1 MKRNTL
7 LLLSGIAASG
17 LILGAASAASPET
30 TPAVASNAPLSSQ
43 RREIL
48 SQRLREFESLPESEQ
63 QRIRSLHE
71 SLQQTTEDAKKLQG
85 TLSRY
90 DRWLAT
96 LSPVERRRIED
107 ASTTDARLAV
117 VRELVNEQA
126 LALERELSPLRPPED
141 GGPPR
146 PPGPPPNGPGPSYTR
161 RPDGSRPDGSRPKSN
176 FFEEQRQ
183 LTEKLKPHLT
193 PFESHQLEEM
203 RGRHRFPL
211 ILALLIKYDLPL
223 PSFFQDNE
231 LPMSPL
237 FLSLVGNPESIFGAK
252 VPQLMSGDARKKF
265 GAFMADVLLLPDLD
279 EKKRFAFLQAQ
290 PEAVREAAEELS
302 NLNQYV
308 AKSVVN
314 TFYFAEHPEEA
325 PEETRDSLKMINV
338 SAALQFLSN
347 PIIREALRPSGP
359 PSFWGTPGGPKD
371 RPPRGPHGPDGP
383 PPPHGRD
390 HGGPPP
396 RDRDPR

>member
-1 MKRNTL
+1 MIRNML
-7 LLLSGIAASG
+7 RLVFAVAAGGLFVGEVIAA
-17 LILGAASAASPET
+17 APET
-30 TPAVASNAPLSSQ
+30 TSAVPTTVPLSSQ

-71 SLQQTTEDAKKLQG
+71 ALQQSSEDAKKLQG

-96 LSPVERRRIED
+96 LSPVERRRIEE
-107 ASTTDARLAV
+107 APTTEARLVV

-126 LALERELSPLRPPED
+126 VALERELSPLRLPEES
-141 GGPPR
+141 GPPR
-146 PPGPPPNGPGPSYTR
+146 PPGPPPNGPGPSFSR
-161 RPDGSRPDGSRPKSN
+161 RPDGSRPEGARPRSN

-193 PFESHQLEEM
+193 PFESLQLEEM

-252 VPQLMSGDARKKF
+252 APQLMSGDARKKF

-338 SAALQFLSN
+338 TAALQFLSN
-347 PIIREALRPSGP
+347 PIIREALRPTGP
-359 PSFWGTPGGPKD
+359 PSFWGTPGSKD
-371 RPPRGPHGPDGP
+371 RSPRGARSADGP
-383 PPPHGRD
+383 PPPPGREP
-390 HGGPPP
+390 GGPPT
-396 RDRDPR
+396 RDRESR